1 MVSEVE
7 NVEIQQKM
15 DAFSAK
21 CRQAGL
27 KVTPQRLAIYK
38 VLITTTEHPS
48 TDMVYQRV
56 GETFPNIS
64 FDTVNRTLLTLNEIG
79 AAFVVEGSGEVR
91 RFDANFESHQ
101 HFKCIKCKRI
111 IDVFH
116 EPFNDVQ
123 VSEELSVKCKVLRK
137 TVYFEGYCDECK

>member
-1 MVSEVE
+1 MVVENE
-7 NVEIQQKM
+7 NVEIRQKI
-15 DAFSAK
+15 DDFSAR

-27 KVTPQRLAIYK
+27 KITPQRLAIYK
-38 VLITTTEHPS
+38 ALITTTEHPS

-56 GETFPNIS
+56 GKDFPNIS
-64 FDTVNRTLLTLNEIG
+64 FDTVNRTLLTFNQIG

-91 RFDANFESHQ
+91 RFDANFECHQ

-123 VSEELSVKCKVLRK
+123 VPVELAGNCEVLRK

>member
-1 MVSEVE
+1 MVSEVK

-15 DAFSAK
+15 DAFSAR
-21 CRQAGL
+21 CRQASL
-27 KVTPQRLAIYK
+27 KITPQRLAIYK
-38 VLITTTEHPS
+38 ALITTTEHPS

-56 GETFPNIS
+56 SEMFPNIS
-64 FDTVNRTLLTLNEIG
+64 FDTVNRTLLIFNEIG

-123 VSEELSVKCKVLRK
+123 VPAGLGEKFEVLRK

>member
-1 MVSEVE
+1 MVSKSE
-7 NVEIQQKM
+7 NLEISQKL
-15 DAFSAK
+15 DVFSAK

-38 VLITTTEHPS
+38 ALITTTEHPS
-48 TDMVYQRV
+48 ADMVFRRV
-56 GETFPNIS
+56 GKTFPNIS

-79 AAFVVEGSGEVR
+79 AAFIVEGSGEVR
-91 RFDANFESHQ
+91 RFDSNFDCHQ

-116 EPFNDVQ
+116 EPFNDV
-123 VSEELSVKCKVLRK
+123 EMPEGLGEKFEVLRK

>member
-1 MVSEVE
+1 MVSEIK
-7 NVEIQQKM
+7 NVEIQQKI
-15 DAFSAK
+15 DVFSAR
-21 CRQAGL
+21 CRQSGL
-27 KVTPQRLAIYK
+27 KITPQRLAIYK
-38 VLITTTEHPS
+38 TLITTTEHPS

-56 GETFPNIS
+56 GKKFPNIS
-64 FDTVNRTLLTLNEIG
+64 FDTVNRTLLTFNEIG

-123 VSEELSVKCKVLRK
+123 VPAGLGEKFEVLRK